1 MTAIAFRDGVMA
13 ADTAVWAS
21 TGGGYTVVGRYR
33 KIDRLKD
40 GSLFASTGRSADH
53 QAVIRWLA
61 TDQEGETPK
70 VKEQFSAIWARR
82 RGVLKIEDDVRPFD
96 MPQADFYAAGA
107 SMEFLL
113 GALAAG
119 ASAEEAVRLAIQY
132 TDGAAG
138 DVQVERL
145 APS

>member
-1 MTAIAFRDGVMA
+1 MTAIAYRDGIMT

-21 TGGGYTVVGRYR
+21 TGGGYTVVGNYR
-33 KIDRLKD
+33 KIDRLED
-40 GSLFASTGRSADH
+40 GSLFASTGRSSDH

-61 TDQEGETPK
+61 AGQEGEAPK
-70 VKEQFSAIWARR
+70 VKEGFSAIWARPR
-82 RGVLKIEDDVRPFD
+82 RVLKIEDDVRPFA
-96 MPQADFYAAGA
+96 MPNADFYAAGS

-113 GALAAG
+113 GSLAAG
-119 ASAEEAVRLAIQY
+119 ASAEEAVRLAIRY

>member
-1 MTAIAFRDGVMA
+1 MA

-21 TGGGYTVVGRYR
+21 SGGGYTVVGTYS

-40 GSLFASTGRSADH
+40 GSLFACTGRSSDH
-53 QAVIRWLA
+53 QAVMKWLSGG
-61 TDQEGETPK
+61 QEGDAPK
-70 VKEQFSAIWARR
+70 VKEGFSAIWARTS
-82 RGVLKIEDDVRPFD
+82 GVMKIEDDVRPFD
-96 MPQADFYAAGA
+96 MPDAAFFADGA
-107 SMEFLL
+107 SMDFLL

-119 ASAEEAVRLAIQY
+119 ASAEEAVRLAIRF

-145 APS
+145 AHS

>member
-1 MTAIAFRDGVMA
+1 MA

-21 TGGGYTVVGRYR
+21 TGGGYTVVGRYA

-40 GSLFASTGRSADH
+40 GSIFACTGRSADH
-53 QAVIRWLA
+53 QAVMKWLA
-61 TDQEGETPK
+61 AGQEGEAPK
-70 VKEQFSAIWARR
+70 VKEGFSAIWARR
-82 RGVLKIEDDVRPFD
+82 DSVLKIEDDVRPFD
-96 MPQADFYAAGA
+96 MPDAAFYAAGA

-113 GALAAG
+113 GSLAAG
-119 ASAEEAVRLAIQY
+119 ASAEEAVRLAIEY